1 MSVISAADVNKLR
14 QMTGAG
20 MMDCKKALTEAEGD
34 FEKAIE
40 ILRKKGQKVS
50 ASRSDRDAKEGSV
63 FVKSSE
69 DKKEAVLIALNCET
83 DFVGKNEEFQ
93 SLGKLIAETAFTNKP
108 ATKEALLA
116 LTVGNLSINDKI
128 VELVGKIGEKIE
140 VSEYIHM
147 KGEAV
152 VAYIH
157 AGAKL
162 GVLVSLKG
170 VNGKDVTD
178 AGKDVGM
185 QIAAMNPVAVDVAK
199 KFHPDLVL
207 LDIMMPKMDGVETC
221 RLLREIPELQKTFI
235 VFLTARAEEYSEVA
249 AFDVGAD
256 DYINKPIKPRA
267 LMSRIS
273 ALFRRDFKKTNPS
286 STITIGDLTI
296 DRTSYTI
303 KIQNR
308 EINLPKKE
316 FELLF
321 FLAQNPNKVFSREDL
336 LLNIWGSDVYVL
348 ARTVDVH
355 IRKVREKIGEDYI
368 STVKGVGYKFSLS

>member
-1 MSVISAADVNKLR
+1 MSAITAQDVNKLR
-14 QMTGAG
+14 TMTGAG
-20 MMDCKKALTEAEGD
+20 MMDCKKALTEADGD

-63 FVKSSE
+63 FVKSSD

-93 SLGKLIAETAFTNKP
+93 SLGKLIAETAFANKP
-108 ATKEALLA
+108 ASKEALLA

-185 QIAAMNPVAVDVAK
+185 QIAAMNPVAVDETSVDKTVIEKELEIAKAQILAEGKPENMVEKIAAGKLNKFFKESTLVHQAFVKDNSKTVAQY
-199 KFHPDLVL
+199 
-207 LDIMMPKMDGVETC
+207 LDSVSKGLAV
-221 RLLREIPELQKTFI
+221 
-235 VFLTARAEEYSEVA
+235 AE
-249 AFDVGAD
+249 
-256 DYINKPIKPRA
+256 
-267 LMSRIS
+267 
-273 ALFRRDFKKTNPS
+273 FKRV
-286 STITIGDLTI
+286 TIG
-296 DRTSYTI
+296 
-303 KIQNR
+303 
-308 EINLPKKE
+308 
-316 FELLF
+316 
-321 FLAQNPNKVFSREDL
+321 
-336 LLNIWGSDVYVL
+336 
-348 ARTVDVH
+348 
-355 IRKVREKIGEDYI
+355 
-368 STVKGVGYKFSLS
+368 